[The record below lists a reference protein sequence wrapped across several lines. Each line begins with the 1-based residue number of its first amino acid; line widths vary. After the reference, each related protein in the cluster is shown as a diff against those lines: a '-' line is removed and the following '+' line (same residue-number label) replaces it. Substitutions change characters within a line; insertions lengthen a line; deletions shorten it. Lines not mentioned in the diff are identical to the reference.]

1 MSNLY
6 EDPNANKQEVN
17 EKQEWDFES
26 IKSFLERRIDVKIP
40 DDMEE
45 LFRNFDK
52 YVPQDFRKFRGGQ
65 TVSDPLFLVNKEAIK
80 NALERNLYGGA
91 TMEEVN
97 TFFETELE
105 KSIKALDDEQIA
117 VDAGYQ
123 QKYDEKK
130 VKKYDKILDSFNGL
144 NGSNLGIPL
153 ADLELRIYQ
162 NLDVDDQESARL
174 RKLAE
179 RLSAELYK
187 DRSKNK
193 IELDEVKKTL
203 QDFEKRHNSWVE
215 ASKGKASTSKEYLD
229 ELYGK
234 VFAGFDRGDYGAAL
248 REVEFEIGNIQQLLD
263 GRKDKEF
270 RHIEE
275 GILKER
281 YGEDF
286 MPAVNGDLTKLRSYR
301 KFLKSEM
308 SKKEKQSSEKNK
320 KEATQN
326 ETSEKKETLE
336 GEKLFQA
343 QIENNANPLAKDL
356 QENLIL
362 FIKSFDK
369 GIATAEDFE
378 SIKDELSQVLY
389 RSGVEY
395 SENAKIE
402 IAEENKEIL
411 QPILDFR
418 SELDQWNT
426 TSQERQADFRSRIMS
441 YLKNVFGIE
450 TYRPGDGEALDS
462 KKARAVKIVETPNFL
477 LDMKIKA
484 VLSPGYKI
492 NDKFFDYYQKWFGEK
507 TKEINDKR
515 TAFKGMASG
524 KEFDKQYLEG
534 EKWIRKYRLIKLIEY
549 AKVEVFKHKK

>member
-1 MSNLY
+1 MSNPW
-6 EDPNANKQEVN
+6 EEKITNNQEAIQN
-17 EKQEWDFES
+17 QEWDFES
-26 IKSFLERRIDVKIP
+26 IKRALGYHTKNELPNDP
-40 DDMEE
+40 EE

-52 YVPQDFRKFRGGQ
+52 YVPQDFRLIGGP
-65 TVSDPLFLVNKEAIK
+65 VLLNKK
-80 NALERNLYGGA
+80 TMKDALERTLYGGA

-97 TFFETELE
+97 TFFENEHE
-105 KSIKALDDEQIA
+105 KSIKALDNEQIA

-123 QKYDEKK
+123 QEYDVKNAKK
-130 VKKYDKILDSFNGL
+130 HDKISDSLNGL

-162 NLDVDDQESARL
+162 NLDVNDQESARL

-215 ASKGKASTSKEYLD
+215 DSKGKASTSKEYLD

-234 VFAGFDRGDYGAAL
+234 VFAGFDIGDYGAAL
-248 REVEFEIGNIQQLLD
+248 RELDFEIGNIQELLEN
-263 GRKDKEF
+263 RKNKDSKNVA
-270 RHIEE
+270 EE
-275 GILKER
+275 ILKER

-286 MPAVNGDLTKLRSYR
+286 MPAVNGDLIKLRNYR
-301 KFLKSEM
+301 RFLKSEM
-308 SKKEKQSSEKNK
+308 SKKEKQSSEENK
-320 KEATQN
+320 KDATQN

-369 GIATAEDFE
+369 GITSAEDFE

-389 RSGVEY
+389 RSDVEY

-418 SELDQWNT
+418 SELNQWNT

-441 YLKNVFGIE
+441 YLKDVFGIE
-450 TYRPGDGEALDS
+450 TYRPDDGEVLDS
-462 KKARAVKIVETPNFL
+462 KKARAVKTVETPNYL

-484 VLSPGYKI
+484 VLSPGYKV
-492 NDKFFDYYQKWFGEK
+492 NDKLFDYYQEWFGK
-507 TKEINDKR
+507 KKKEINDKLIVLKDEVSR
-515 TAFKGMASG
+515 
-524 KEFDKQYLEG
+524 EDFDKQYEEG
-534 EKWIRKYRLIKLIEY
+534 KIWIDKYQVLRKSIKP
-549 AKVEVFKHKK
+549 AGVEVYRHKA